1 MAEKKKNDNKSA
13 EKKENNKNNDECI
26 KNYNLAKDFFK
37 GKLTTEEKDNV
48 FAHLLKCQSCL
59 KSYKFY
65 LRATRNEDFN
75 LTKEA
80 IDFCNLNLENDK
92 LKTRKILKKLKT
104 AGLYTLDNKYECIAK
119 EFRLSKLKDVE
130 AVSQLFLGDE
140 TIESIK
146 DQELLLEFTKH
157 LCYNICKDIH
167 LLERCY
173 RKGMGV
179 LVENNIPKREII
191 IDEPK

>member
-1 MAEKKKNDNKSA
+1 MTE
-13 EKKENNKNNDECI
+13 EKKENNKKSVKNKSNDECI

-37 GKLTTEEKDNV
+37 GKLTTEEKDNI
-48 FAHLLKCQSCL
+48 FAHLLKCQNCL

-119 EFRLSKLKDVE
+119 EFRLSKLKDIE

-157 LCYNICKDIH
+157 LCYNICKEID

-179 LVENNIPKREII
+179 LVENNIPKEEVT

>member
-1 MAEKKKNDNKSA
+1 MTE
-13 EKKENNKNNDECI
+13 EKKENNKKSVKNKSNDECI

-37 GKLTTEEKDNV
+37 GKLTTEEKDNIFV
-48 FAHLLKCQSCL
+48 HLLKCQNCL

-119 EFRLSKLKDVE
+119 EFRLSKLKDIE

-157 LCYNICKDIH
+157 LCYNICKEID

-179 LVENNIPKREII
+179 LVENNIPKEEVT

>member
-1 MAEKKKNDNKSA
+1 MAEEKKNNKKSI
-13 EKKENNKNNDECI
+13 EKKENNKSNDECI

-37 GKLTTEEKDNV
+37 GRLTTEEKDNI
-48 FAHLLKCQSCL
+48 FAHLLKCQNCL

-80 IDFCNLNLENDK
+80 IDFCNLNLEND
-92 LKTRKILKKLKT
+92 KLKT

-157 LCYNICKDIH
+157 LCYNICKDID

-173 RKGMGV
+173 RKGMGI
-179 LVENNIPKREII
+179 LIENNIPQKKEII

>member
-1 MAEKKKNDNKSA
+1 MAE
-13 EKKENNKNNDECI
+13 EKKENNKKSIKNKSNDECI
-26 KNYNLAKDFFK
+26 KNFNLAKDFFK
-37 GKLTTEEKDNV
+37 DKLTIKEKDDI
-48 FAHLLKCQSCL
+48 FAHLFKCQSCL

-65 LRATRNEDFN
+65 LRAIRNEDFN

-80 IDFCNLNLENDK
+80 IDFCNSNLENDK

-146 DQELLLEFTKH
+146 DQELLLEFAKH
-157 LCYNICKDIH
+157 LCYNICKDID

-173 RKGMGV
+173 RKGMGI
-179 LVENNIPKREII
+179 LIENNIPKKRR
-191 IDEPK
+191 